1 MVNPQALKQYP
12 NNKMK
17 IIYEQPTKERLDKF
31 LTAELG
37 LSRSK
42 VQAMIK
48 AGEVMVNGKLPAIHE
63 FLKNGSVVEFAKLK
77 KAKTAS
83 KDKVPANSEV
93 QFKVIEET
101 KNYLIVE
108 KPAGVIVH
116 PTDKAETD
124 TLANGLVAKYPELK
138 KVGENELRPGVVHRI
153 DKEASGLLII
163 PRNQKAFEYFKNL
176 LKTRQVTKIYTVLI
190 HGDIDRDEGSI
201 DFKIGRSRKQGRM
214 AAYPNDSEGNR
225 DALTHFE
232 VVDRFEFLTLLKVTI
247 ATGRTHQIRVHMNA
261 LNYPVVGDKLYT
273 QKFLKRK
280 NIVLDRLF
288 LHASELA
295 FVDMDGEKVHY
306 KCPLPKEL
314 KDLLKTVKIK

>member
-1 MVNPQALKQYP
+1 
-12 NNKMK
+12 MK
-17 IIYEQPTKERLDKF
+17 LIYKAATKERLDKF

-63 FLKNGSVVEFAKLK
+63 FLKAGSEVEFEKLK
-77 KAKTAS
+77 KAKAAS
-83 KDKVPANSEV
+83 KDKVPPNDAV
-93 QFKVIEET
+93 PFKVIEET

-108 KPAGVIVH
+108 KPSGVIVH
-116 PTDKAETD
+116 PTDKGETD

-138 KVGENELRPGVVHRI
+138 KVGENEMRPGIVHRI
-153 DKEASGLLII
+153 DKEASGLLIV
-163 PRNQKAFEYFKNL
+163 PRNQKAFEYIKNL
-176 LKTRQVTKIYTVLI
+176 LKTRQVTKVYTVLV
-190 HGDIDRDEGSI
+190 HGDTDREEGTI

-214 AAYPNDSEGNR
+214 ASYPSDSEGNR
-225 DALTHFE
+225 EALTHFE
-232 VVDRFEFLTLLKVTI
+232 VMEHFEFLTLLKVTI

-261 LNYPVVGDKLYT
+261 LNYPVVGDTLYT
-273 QKFLKRK
+273 QKFVKRK
-280 NIVLDRLF
+280 NIELHRLF
-288 LHASELA
+288 LHASELE

-306 KCPLPKEL
+306 KSALPKEL